1 MNPHQQTGSGD
12 AGFAL
17 ARDEAEALLV
27 ADIVGQTVKCAVI
40 GLGFIGT
47 IVMRSIIE
55 AGFEVHGYDR
65 SAAAVDAFRL
75 EAEGLA
81 ATRPWSATAEEA
93 ALAGA
98 DVVVVTVRAMVDAD
112 GRADL
117 EPLASAG
124 RSIARHP
131 VARRLVVVESTLPP
145 GATRSFAGEL
155 TAALGQRGEVFVA
168 HCPERLQLGPS
179 RWTLK
184 NIPHLIGGVD
194 ASATRVAERFLG
206 HLSERVVPVSAPE
219 VSELSK
225 LLENAFLSVG
235 IGLVAEVTALAHRL
249 GLSATEVTRAAAT
262 KPFGYHAF
270 HPGPGIG
277 GHCLPNDLRLLGRAS
292 IDAGLVAPLL
302 RGAADVTNAMPADLV
317 AYLQRLMDDRGLTL
331 DGERVLIVG
340 AGFKV
345 GSIDTTATPAI
356 DVVRRLRCTGA
367 VPLLLDTR
375 VPAFSVDGEP
385 VLRISPA
392 SLIEQRLRI
401 GVVLAGD
408 PNVGGAALQAA
419 VDILVDAGGGHV
431 LHGGLPNAQLL

>member
-1 MNPHQQTGSGD
+1 MNQRQQAGSGG
-12 AGFAL
+12 AGFVL
-17 ARDEAEALLV
+17 ARDQAESLLL
-27 ADIVGQTVKCAVI
+27 ADIAGQTVKCAVI

-65 SAAAVDAFRL
+65 SAATADAFRL
-75 EAEGLA
+75 HAEGLA
-81 ATRPWSATAEEA
+81 AARPWSATSEEGA
-93 ALAGA
+93 IAGA
-98 DVVVVTVRAMVDAD
+98 DVVVVTVRALVDAD
-112 GRADL
+112 GHADL

-131 VARRLVVVESTLPP
+131 AARRLVVVESTLPP
-145 GATRSFAGEL
+145 GTTRRFAADL
-155 TAALGQRGEVFVA
+155 TAAMGQRGEVFVA

-184 NIPHLIGGVD
+184 NIPHLVGGVD

-206 HLSERVVPVSAPE
+206 HLSERVIPVSAPE

-225 LLENAFLSVG
+225 LLENAFLTVG

-277 GHCLPNDLRLLGRAS
+277 GHCLPNDLRLLSRAS
-292 IDAGLVAPLL
+292 IDAGLAAPLL
-302 RGAADVTNAMPADLV
+302 RGAAEVTQAMPADLV

-331 DGERVLIVG
+331 LGERVLIVG

-345 GSIDTTATPAI
+345 GSSDTTATPAI
-356 DVVRRLRCTGA
+356 DVVRRLRTVGA

-375 VPAFSVDGEP
+375 IPAFSVDGEP
-385 VLRISPA
+385 VVGISPA
-392 SLIEQRLRI
+392 SLSKHRLRI

-408 PNVGGAALQAA
+408 PNVDGAALQAA
-419 VDILVDAGGGHV
+419 VETLVDAGGGHV
-431 LHGGLPNAQLL
+431 LRGGLPNARLL